1 MKAVKTF
8 AITLAIIIA
17 MGGAILVGK
26 SLMNNEADT
35 SVASTKVSTTK
46 NTKNTKTTK
55 KKANPIK
62 KAIVSEAL
70 NTYVDKQGGT
80 AKEIMDSMSEEDK
93 DTVTE
98 IIAQNFTASTISD
111 LDSYISDDDPEG
123 LMKYAQD
130 NLTEEE
136 VAELEEIMKKYTK

>member
-17 MGGAILVGK
+17 LGGAFLVGK
-26 SLMNNEADT
+26 SLMNNEAST
-35 SVASTKVSTTK
+35 SVASTKVSTTAK
-46 NTKNTKTTK
+46 TK

-70 NTYVDKQGGT
+70 ETYVNKQGGT
-80 AKEIMDSMSEEDK
+80 TKEIMDSMSEEDK

-98 IIAQNFTASTISD
+98 IIAQNFTTSTISD
-111 LDSYISDDDPEG
+111 LDRYMSDNDTEG

-136 VAELEEIMKKYTK
+136 LAELEEIMKKYTK